1 MAWMPRVRG
10 LRAAPAT
17 GIAARMASEPAT
29 PAPSSSDAGP
39 SLAGPTASA
48 DKGVLGVVFL
58 TLFLDLLGFGIILPV
73 QPFYAKSFGASAA
86 VVTLISAG
94 YSLMQFVFAPF
105 WGRLS
110 DRVGRRPVVLT
121 SVAFAC
127 VGWLLLGSATAL
139 WTLVLSR
146 LIAGFGNANL
156 GTVQAI
162 VADVLPPK
170 DRARGM
176 GMIGASFGLGF
187 LFGPVVG
194 GYASARWGMAAPAFL
209 SAALALVN
217 LILAAALLRE
227 THPRHTAN
235 AADSGKRPDR
245 SRSPAGPP
253 RSLFPFAAMREALA
267 IHDARAMLVVGFVYA
282 VGFSLMES
290 ALSLFIE
297 VAFVPAGIIGTDA
310 GNRQAAQ
317 LTMQVLVVV
326 GVTAVVVQG
335 GLIRPI
341 RKALSEKQMLVGGAL
356 LIVVAFAVNAV
367 LPLFVGVPVGAMYPI
382 MVVLSVGSGL
392 YTTTASSLLSRSVDA
407 ERQGSVLGVGQ
418 SMSALGRIIGPAVA
432 GTLLTAWPGLP
443 FAVGAVLLLVAAVV
457 ATTVKTPVDDPEEDA
472 RPG

>member
-1 MAWMPRVRG
+1 MP
-10 LRAAPAT
+10 PEP
-17 GIAARMASEPAT
+17 SEP
-29 PAPSSSDAGP
+29 SE
-39 SLAGPTASA
+39 PTAPRNATASPVA
-48 DKGVLGVVFL
+48 VPPTVASSNRGVLGVVFL
-58 TLFLDLLGFGIILPV
+58 TLFLDLLGFGVILPV

-86 VVTLISAG
+86 LVTLISAG
-94 YSLMQFVFAPF
+94 YSLMQFLFAPF

-110 DRVGRRPVVLT
+110 DRIGRRPVVLT

-127 VGWLLLGSATAL
+127 VGWLLLGAASTL
-139 WTLVLSR
+139 WMLVLSR
-146 LIAGFGNANL
+146 LLAGFGNANL

-187 LFGPVVG
+187 LFGPIVG
-194 GYASARWGMAAPAFL
+194 GYASARFGMAAPAFI
-209 SAALALVN
+209 SAGLALLN
-217 LILAAALLRE
+217 LGLAAILLKE
-227 THPRHTAN
+227 THPRHVDGGARGT
-235 AADSGKRPDR
+235 PTL
-245 SRSPAGPP
+245 PASTER

-290 ALSLFIE
+290 ALSLFVE
-297 VAFVPAGIIGTDA
+297 QAFVPHDLLGSDA
-310 GNRQAAQ
+310 GNRMAAR
-317 LTMQVLVVV
+317 LTMQVLVTV

-356 LIVVAFAVNAV
+356 LIVVAFAFNAA
-367 LPLFVGVPVGAMYPI
+367 LPLFDHVPVAAMYPI

-392 YTTTASSLLSRSVDA
+392 YTTTASSLLSRAVDA

-418 SMSALGRIIGPAVA
+418 SMSALGRILGPAVA
-432 GTLLTAWPGLP
+432 GTLLTLWPGLP
-443 FAVGAVLLLVAAVV
+443 FGVGAALLLVAALV
-457 ATTVKTPVDDPEEDA
+457 ATTVKTPVDDERAPA
-472 RPG
+472 GVAH

>member
-1 MAWMPRVRG
+1 MSVDHV
-10 LRAAPAT
+10 
-17 GIAARMASEPAT
+17 EPS
-29 PAPSSSDAGP
+29 PSP
-39 SLAGPTASA
+39 SLVSSPPVANTR
-48 DKGVLGVVFL
+48 VLGVVFL
-58 TLFLDLLGFGIILPV
+58 TLFLDLLGFGVILPV

-86 VVTLISAG
+86 LVTLISAG

-127 VGWLLLGSATAL
+127 VGWLILGSANAL
-139 WTLVLSR
+139 WMLVLSR
-146 LIAGFGNANL
+146 LVAGFGNANL

-176 GMIGASFGLGF
+176 GMVGASFGLGF

-194 GYASARWGMAAPAFL
+194 GFASAHWGMAAPAFISSGL
-209 SAALALVN
+209 ALLNLVLAALF
-217 LILAAALLRE
+217 LRE
-227 THPRHTAN
+227 THPRHRETSTTA
-235 AADSGKRPDR
+235 P
-245 SRSPAGPP
+245 SPTVQ
-253 RSLFPFAAMREALA
+253 RTLFPWSAMREALA

-282 VGFSLMES
+282 VGFSMMES

-297 VAFVPAGIIGTDA
+297 QAFVPHDIVGTDA
-310 GNRQAAQ
+310 GNRMAAQ

-341 RKALSEKQMLVGGAL
+341 RKLLSEKQMLVGGAL
-356 LIVVAFAVNAV
+356 LIVVAFALNAA
-367 LPLFVGVPVGAMYPI
+367 LPLIPHVPVAAMYPI
-382 MVVLSVGSGL
+382 MVLLSVGSGL
-392 YTTTASSLLSRSVDA
+392 YTTTASSLLSRSVDD

-418 SMSALGRIIGPAVA
+418 SMSSLGRILGPAVA
-432 GTLLTAWPGLP
+432 GSLLQLWPGLP
-443 FAVGAVLLLVAAVV
+443 FGLGAVLLFVAALV
-457 ATTVKTPVDDPEEDA
+457 ATTVKTPVDDDPQTT
-472 RPG
+472 